1 MRDDEKAWQVII
13 VEPCLSWL
21 HKLRGSDRRTLIQ
34 ISQAITVLAEEGP
47 GLGRPLVDTITGSQL
62 PNLKNF
68 GLDQPEAARSGCCS
82 SSIRSAGQ
90 CSSSAGTSPES
101 REEAMSQPPLNNPG
115 SRHWDDLVEE
125 FDFSPNEKR
134 EIREGANHM
143 IAEVRARR
151 LAEVRKRQNATQVEV
166 AAAMGVSQAR
176 VSRIEKGQLEKSE
189 VETLAAYVKAL
200 GGKLKI
206 IADFGDESYVL
217 G

>member
-1 MRDDEKAWQVII
+1 M
-13 VEPCLSWL
+13 
-21 HKLRGSDRRTLIQ
+21 
-34 ISQAITVLAEEGP
+34 
-47 GLGRPLVDTITGSQL
+47 
-62 PNLKNF
+62 N
-68 GLDQPEAARSGCCS
+68 
-82 SSIRSAGQ
+82 
-90 CSSSAGTSPES
+90 
-101 REEAMSQPPLNNPG
+101 QPPQNNPG
-115 SRHWDDLVEE
+115 ARAWDDLVEE
-125 FDFSPNEKR
+125 FAFSPEEKQ
-134 EIREGANHM
+134 EIRAGADRM

-151 LAEVRKRQNATQVEV
+151 LAEVRRRQNAMRVEV